1 MLRQVEIT
9 MVIHRSYS
17 LWIISACLVGYA
29 PSQQAGLPEGLL
41 TKWRAIAD
49 APLSARLTLERAG
62 AEHQESEADLGGTIT
77 ISRRGGLYT
86 AALGTME
93 HHLTYWDGARSISVR
108 VRDSGATIEVGP
120 AFLPIALSPFELLSH
135 SGILPIAEAI
145 EEASR
150 IGSVACEQQS
160 HGLWRIH
167 FPLSDGVMRDYE
179 VRVAGDAWEI
189 VGGGVRNSGNG
200 GGKRWRV
207 QEWDGVLHGWA
218 LPRAGT
224 LEFLNGDD
232 TTTYD
237 WHVSWSQSPHM
248 TGLQVCSWAGACASL
263 DGGKGKIYWRQDAA
277 EEMVARGSLRGLQ
290 TGSPGRLQIRMGEYA
305 VAGGWEDEQWGGIK
319 ERYADDLFAGRSLSK
334 EVLGSRCAQAALA
347 VLAAE
352 MGKMEARTAW
362 VTLVDREPRP
372 VVQYGEVVDMA
383 RMVGIELRPF
393 AGGGGETSGASAIPL
408 CADKQRWQ
416 RCGTPGGWYAIRSE
430 RAGVEF
436 G

>member
-1 MLRQVEIT
+1 M
-9 MVIHRSYS
+9 
-17 LWIISACLVGYA
+17 
-29 PSQQAGLPEGLL
+29 
-41 TKWRAIAD
+41 
-49 APLSARLTLERAG
+49 
-62 AEHQESEADLGGTIT
+62 
-77 ISRRGGLYT
+77 
-86 AALGTME
+86 
-93 HHLTYWDGARSISVR
+93 
-108 VRDSGATIEVGP
+108 
-120 AFLPIALSPFELLSH
+120 
-135 SGILPIAEAI
+135 
-145 EEASR
+145 
-150 IGSVACEQQS
+150 
-160 HGLWRIH
+160 
-167 FPLSDGVMRDYE
+167 
-179 VRVAGDAWEI
+179 
-189 VGGGVRNSGNG
+189 RNSGNG

-290 TGSPGRLQIRMGEYA
+290 TGSPGRLQIRRGEYA

-352 MGKMEARTAW
+352 MGKISSNGYSGPIRSSNLAASAL
-362 VTLVDREPRP
+362 VTPCIASKSGRSP
-372 VVQYGEVVDMA
+372 GFITA
-383 RMVGIELRPF
+383 RMAVMWL
-393 AGGGGETSGASAIPL
+393 S
-408 CADKQRWQ
+408 
-416 RCGTPGGWYAIRSE
+416 
-430 RAGVEF
+430 RAAL
-436 G
+436 